1 MRRRAHASRGQTLV
15 EFALAASVALT
26 LLFAVFE
33 FGRGI
38 YAYNLVAQAA
48 RVGTRYAIT
57 HATVSPHDCS
67 NPKVGILPCQADIT
81 TYIDSKITGLDT
93 SNLLT
98 PVYVWEPASATC
110 SAKAGAGCYVRITV
124 QYKFD
129 FVALPLP
136 SQTMTSQSQMIISQ

>member
-1 MRRRAHASRGQTLV
+1 M

-26 LLFAVFE
+26 LLFAVIE

-38 YAYNLVAQAA
+38 YAYNLIAQAA
-48 RVGTRYAIT
+48 RVGTRFAIT
-57 HATVSPHDCS
+57 HATISPHDCS
-67 NPKVGILPCQADIT
+67 NPKIGTAPCEADIT

-98 PVYVWEPASATC
+98 PVYSWEPASAMC
-110 SAKAGAGCYVRITV
+110 SATASAGCYVRITI
-124 QYKFD
+124 QYEFQ

-136 SQTMTSQSQMIISQ
+136 PQTITSVSQMVISQ